1 MEDYWP
7 VIVLTFVGFISL
19 AALLLVPVWKFLG
32 KEEEAADR
40 FNKFVDGNSVVQP
53 EESGHSEAFSSE
65 STATTE
71 ESG

>member
-1 MEDYWP
+1 
-7 VIVLTFVGFISL
+7 
-19 AALLLVPVWKFLG
+19 
-32 KEEEAADR
+32 
-40 FNKFVDGNSVVQP
+40 VDGNSVVQP